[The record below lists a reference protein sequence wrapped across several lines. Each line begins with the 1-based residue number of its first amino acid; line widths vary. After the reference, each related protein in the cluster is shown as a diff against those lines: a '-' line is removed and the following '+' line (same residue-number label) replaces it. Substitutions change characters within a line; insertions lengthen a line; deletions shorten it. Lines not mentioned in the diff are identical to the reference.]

1 MSQETWEILCE
12 MEADD
17 VELQLALQC
26 APLITGLKISNLLTI
41 SPEGFTQ
48 VGRIVEGSVLSLYP
62 LLETEEKMV
71 ILLYREDR
79 LEKYLKMPQ
88 VKKLLREAGY
98 ESDRLEDIFRYFAIV
113 MKPIQREGSR
123 SPTNWD
129 CC

>member
-71 ILLYREDR
+71 ILLYLGR
-79 LEKYLKMPQ
+79 P
-88 VKKLLREAGY
+88 AGKVS
-98 ESDRLEDIFRYFAIV
+98 ENAAGTETAAGGRVRIRSTGGYFAGIL
-113 MKPIQREGSR
+113 R
-123 SPTNWD
+123 SL
-129 CC
+129 

>member
-79 LEKYLKMPQ
+79 LENA
-88 VKKLLREAGY
+88 AGK
-98 ESDRLEDIFRYFAIV
+98 ETAAGGRVRIRSTGGYFAGIL
-113 MKPIQREGSR
+113 R
-123 SPTNWD
+123 SL
-129 CC
+129 